1 MTTETIIKP
10 INKSVLNK
18 FRKIGSTAL
27 ASSLIACSTLGV
39 INTAANA
46 ATLTLSAN
54 SAQGS
59 SGINS
64 SATLTHSDNVN
75 LVTFTLTVSEA
86 LDLATNGLDAITG
99 TTGTLTFTLGA
110 GADSASVAS
119 FVTSG
124 AGNFNVTNLA
134 GGEGAFT
141 VTSDGVLTTVGGT
154 VTVTGDTNTAV
165 LSTLD
170 IDGTTAG
177 GVGTS
182 FVLDETATKGTSLLS
197 LTAGSGNTTLTGNIN
212 GAAAGEGAVDLSAS
226 GTNAITGAIGNDFKI
241 RLLDIDSVSTFSST
255 VDAVAID
262 ADNTATFAGDVNVT
276 TMTSNV
282 SGKVVTFNGDFTG
295 TTLTIDTSS
304 VDANK
309 DVTSNVVLANAAGDL
324 LISGA
329 VDQTLTGT
337 VTATDGEGSLIVSNA
352 AATGSFTATGQL
364 GVTGA
369 RLLEVSMSDG
379 SNAIFQ
385 SLMFAETLDIDSN
398 TAAEYVQVTAGN
410 VIGTN
415 GGTAGAIEIAAG
427 ATIRLDSAVVDGTTV
442 FDLQTAGTADAAF
455 ASADAF
461 TVIPSSSFN
470 TGTVEFIEGGT
481 NSNILDDSGTDGSEV
496 ANHFNVQDSA
506 IIDYEFTA
514 GTTVGADVLITATE
528 KTAVAIGTELNTT
541 SNEGL
546 ALLRANQ
553 AVVASGVTAD
563 ITIFDN
569 VLNAFGSE
577 TATSDTT
584 LAKQIAPQVDTISG
598 SSIAAQ
604 SVTGSVQGI
613 MSNRMASLR
622 SGDAYYG
629 TGVAAGGMSA
639 KSGFIQVFG
648 STAEQEST
656 KVGSGTQAGFDTE
669 TQGLAIGFDGVS
681 DDGLTV
687 GVSVATANTD
697 VDGKGTG
704 KSTNSIDTYSA
715 SIYMDTATDAG
726 YIEGSVTFGVNENT
740 TSRRVAASGINR
752 TYTGSYDSQ
761 SLSLNLSAG
770 MPNEVGAGYLTPF
783 GSLTATSMD
792 IDAYTEK
799 STTASDPL
807 RLKVAQDDIN
817 SVIGTVGVKFHGEMS
832 NGGMPM
838 ISLAINNEFGDNTI
852 NSTNTFQGGG
862 TAFKTSTAV
871 EELSATL
878 GLGYSY
884 GSDSASIEFAYE
896 ADANDDDYLSH
907 YGSIKIVSKF

>member
-10 INKSVLNK
+10 INNSVLNK

-39 INTAANA
+39 VNTVANA

-54 SAQGS
+54 SAQGA
-59 SGINS
+59 SGING

-75 LVTFTLTVSEA
+75 LVTFTLTVTEA
-86 LDLATNGLDAITG
+86 LDLGTNPLDDITG
-99 TTGTLTFTLGA
+99 TTGTMTFTLGS
-110 GADSASVAS
+110 GADSAGVKS

-134 GGEGAFT
+134 GGAGAFV
-141 VTSDGVLTTVGGT
+141 VTSEGVLTTVGGT
-154 VTVTGDTNTAV
+154 VTVTGDTNSAV
-165 LSTLD
+165 LTTLD

-177 GVGTS
+177 GAGTS
-182 FVLDETATKGTSLLS
+182 FVLDETASNGTSLLS

-226 GTNAITGAIGNDFKI
+226 GTNAITGAIGNDFNI

-255 VDAVAID
+255 VDAVTID
-262 ADNTATFAGDVNVT
+262 ADNTATFAGDVTATTVT
-276 TMTSNV
+276 ANV
-282 SGKVVTFNGDFTG
+282 SGKVVTFNGDFTA
-295 TTLTIDTSS
+295 TTLTIDTAS

-324 LISGA
+324 LMSGA
-329 VDQTLTGT
+329 VDQTITGT
-337 VTATDGEGSLIVSNA
+337 ITATDGEGSLIVTN
-352 AATGSFTATGQL
+352 TAELTVTGQL

-369 RLLEVSMSDG
+369 RLLEVTASDA
-379 SNAIFQ
+379 SNVTFQ
-385 SLMFAETLDIDSN
+385 SLMFTETLDIDSN
-398 TAAEYVQVTAGN
+398 AASEFVQVTAGN

-415 GGTAGAIEIAAG
+415 GGTAGAVEIAEG
-427 ATIRLDSAVVDGTTV
+427 ATIRLDSAVINGTTV

-455 ASADAF
+455 ASAGAF

-470 TGTVEFIEGGT
+470 SGTVEFIEGGT
-481 NSNILDDSGTDGSEV
+481 NSNILDDSGADGTEV

-514 GTTVGADVLITATE
+514 GTTTGADVLITATE
-528 KTAVAIGTELNTT
+528 KSGAQIGSDLGTT
-541 SNEGL
+541 SNIGL

-569 VLNAFGSE
+569 VLNVFGSE

-584 LAKQIAPQVDTISG
+584 LARQIAPQVDTLSG
-598 SSIAAQ
+598 SSVAAQ

-622 SGDAYYG
+622 SGDAYFG

-639 KSGFIQVFG
+639 QSGFIQVFG
-648 STAEQEST
+648 STAVQKNT
-656 KVGSGTQAGFDTE
+656 KVGSGTQAGFDTD

-715 SIYMDTATDAG
+715 SLYMDTATDAG
-726 YIEGSVTFGVNENT
+726 YVEGSVTFGINENT

-761 SLSLNLSAG
+761 TLSLNLSAG

-832 NGGMPM
+832 NGGTPM

-862 TAFKTSTAV
+862 TAFKTTTAV

-907 YGSIKIVSKF
+907 YGSIKIVGKF

>member
-10 INKSVLNK
+10 INNSVLNK

-39 INTAANA
+39 VNTVANA
-46 ATLTLSAN
+46 ASLTLSAN
-54 SAQGS
+54 SAQGA
-59 SGINS
+59 SGING

-75 LVTFTLTVSEA
+75 LVTFTLTVTEA
-86 LDLATNGLDAITG
+86 LDLGTNPLDDITG
-99 TTGTLTFTLGA
+99 TTGTMTFTLGS
-110 GADSASVAS
+110 GADSAGVKS

-134 GGEGAFT
+134 GGAGAFV
-141 VTSDGVLTTVGGT
+141 VTSEGVLTTVGGT

-165 LSTLD
+165 LTTLD

-182 FVLDETATKGTSLLS
+182 FVLDETASNGTSLLS

-226 GTNAITGAIGNDFKI
+226 GTNAITGAIGNDFNI

-255 VDAVAID
+255 VDAVTID
-262 ADNTATFAGDVNVT
+262 ADNTATFAGDVTATTVT
-276 TMTSNV
+276 ANV
-282 SGKVVTFNGDFTG
+282 SGKVVTFNGDFTA
-295 TTLTIDTSS
+295 TTLTIDTAS

-324 LISGA
+324 LMSGA
-329 VDQTLTGT
+329 VDQTITGT
-337 VTATDGEGSLIVSNA
+337 ITATDGEGSLIVTN
-352 AATGSFTATGQL
+352 TAELTVTGQL

-369 RLLEVSMSDG
+369 RLLEVTASDA
-379 SNAIFQ
+379 SNVTFQ
-385 SLMFAETLDIDSN
+385 SLMFTETLDIDSN
-398 TAAEYVQVTAGN
+398 AASEFVQVTAGN

-415 GGTAGAIEIAAG
+415 GGTAGAVEIAEG
-427 ATIRLDSAVVDGTTV
+427 ATIRLDSAVINGTTV

-455 ASADAF
+455 ASAGAF

-470 TGTVEFIEGGT
+470 SGTVEFIEGGT
-481 NSNILDDSGTDGSEV
+481 NSNILDDSGADGTEV

-514 GTTVGADVLITATE
+514 GTTTGADVLITATE
-528 KTAVAIGTELNTT
+528 KSGAQIGSDLGTT
-541 SNEGL
+541 SNIGL

-569 VLNAFGSE
+569 VLNVFGSE

-584 LAKQIAPQVDTISG
+584 LARQIAPQVDTLSG
-598 SSIAAQ
+598 SSVAAQ

-622 SGDAYYG
+622 SGDAYFG

-639 KSGFIQVFG
+639 QSGFIQVFG
-648 STAEQEST
+648 STAVQKNT
-656 KVGSGTQAGFDTE
+656 KVGSGTQAGFDTD

-715 SIYMDTATDAG
+715 SLYMDTATDAG
-726 YIEGSVTFGVNENT
+726 YVEGSVTFGINENT

-761 SLSLNLSAG
+761 TLSLNLSAG

-832 NGGMPM
+832 NGGTPM

-862 TAFKTSTAV
+862 TAFKTTTAV

-884 GSDSASIEFAYE
+884 GTDATSIEFAYE

-907 YGSIKIVSKF
+907 YGSVKIVGKF